1 MQQKKYYTNLDIT
14 KWICALIVVAIHV
27 SPLQDLAPVANV
39 FFKEVGARVAVMLFF
54 AMSGLGFF
62 GKLIYHQGKI
72 VNCPHNRQSLFRYFK
87 SIAVIYA
94 GWSVVYLA
102 IRLPSWWQ
110 AGWWGWTLVKDS
122 VAAFFFQG
130 LFYHMWYLL
139 ALLYGVPVLYGLMT
153 VLTEK
158 QMKLLTV
165 LLCLAECGL
174 SSYSW
179 LGCGAL
185 VEHIPYYSL
194 LDGPIHALTRTV
206 PLLYI
211 GYSAGRFA
219 RSEKVKQ
226 YVGAAVLFW
235 GTLFAE
241 AAAMY
246 AAGVNQSSF
255 GFLLSTPFL
264 VYFILAIVLSAPQ
277 FLNAGLARKLR
288 KGSVVIYCIHPL
300 ILLLCRRAFAA
311 EQYAYWLICTFV
323 SGGIGLA
330 YAVLTETPEQHTA
343 KVHQAKQK

>member
-1 MQQKKYYTNLDIT
+1 
-14 KWICALIVVAIHV
+14 
-27 SPLQDLAPVANV
+27 
-39 FFKEVGARVAVMLFF
+39 
-54 AMSGLGFF
+54 
-62 GKLIYHQGKI
+62 
-72 VNCPHNRQSLFRYFK
+72 
-87 SIAVIYA
+87 
-94 GWSVVYLA
+94 
-102 IRLPSWWQ
+102 
-110 AGWWGWTLVKDS
+110 
-122 VAAFFFQG
+122 
-130 LFYHMWYLL
+130 MWYLL
-139 ALLYGVPVLYGLMT
+139 TLLYGVPVLYGLMT

-194 LDGPIHALTRTV
+194 LDGPIHAVTRTV

-219 RSEKVKQ
+219 VSENLKK
-226 YVGAAVLFW
+226 YIGLTVLFG

-246 AAGVNQSSF
+246 AAGVNRSAF
-255 GFLLSTPFL
+255 GFLFSTPLL
-264 VYFILAIVLSAPQ
+264 VYAILGIALAAPQ
-277 FLNAGLARKLR
+277 FSDASLARKLR

-300 ILLLCRRAFAA
+300 ILLLCRRVFAA
-311 EQYAYWLICTFV
+311 EQYVHWLICTIV

-330 YAVLTETPEQHTA
+330 YAVITETVKQRRVKA
-343 KVHQAKQK
+343 HQLKQK